1 MIRIALNGFGR
12 IGRQVFKVLWQK
24 YPRLEVCA
32 IGVTDPNR
40 TPTRAILL
48 KYDSVYGQFP
58 PEVEPRVEG
67 RKNCIAVDGRE
78 IPIVARLERYGPMR
92 WASYGADI
100 VIDAT
105 GYCRTRA
112 LAERHLSQGARKV
125 IVTMPMEGE
134 DVTIIMGVNHDD
146 YDPRQHD
153 VISSSTA
160 STMCLAPVA
169 KVLQDKVGLIEG
181 MMTTV
186 HSYTNGQ
193 SLLDKAREDPR
204 ASRAAHLNIVPT
216 RTTAV
221 EEASHIVPALK
232 QHFLGSALAVPV
244 PVVSLLDLT
253 AHLAEP
259 LSIEQVNQAFRDAS
273 AGPMQGILGYTEDE
287 LVSSDFVGDTHSAV
301 LDAKSS
307 MTAGPL
313 VKVQAWYDN
322 EWAYANRVADLAAL
336 IAGHMDENGA
346 DRRPVSRAAAP
357 AGDK

>member
-1 MIRIALNGFGR
+1 MTRIALNGFGR

-24 YPRLEVCA
+24 YPHLEVSA

-48 KYDSVYGQFP
+48 KYDSVYGQFA
-58 PEVEPRVEG
+58 PEVEACVEG
-67 RKNCIAVDGRE
+67 KKNAIVVAGRE
-78 IPIVARLERYGPMR
+78 IPIVARMERYGPTR
-92 WASYGADI
+92 WATYGVDI

-105 GYCRTRA
+105 DYCRTRQ
-112 LAERHLSQGARKV
+112 LAERHLHQGAQKV

-134 DVTIIMGVNHDD
+134 DLTLIMGVNQRD
-146 YDPRQHD
+146 YNRQQHHI
-153 VISSSTA
+153 ISSSTA

-169 KVLQDKVGLIEG
+169 KVLQDKVGVIEG

-216 RTTAV
+216 RTTAI
-221 EEASHIVPALK
+221 EEAAHIVPALK
-232 QHFLGSALAVPV
+232 GRFLGSALAVPV

-253 AHLAEP
+253 AHLVEP
-259 LSIEQVNQAFRDAS
+259 LAIEDVNQAFRDAA
-273 AGPMQGILGYTEDE
+273 AGSMQGILGYTEDE
-287 LVSSDFVGDTHSAV
+287 LVSSDFIGDTHSAV
-301 LDAKSS
+301 LDAKST

-322 EWAYANRVADLAAL
+322 EWGYANRVADLAAM
-336 IAGHMDENGA
+336 IAEQMEVKSEKWKLGR
-346 DRRPVSRAAAP
+346 DRVPTAS
-357 AGDK
+357 K